1 MFSRFFLWQDD
12 MMKQLKAKRDE
23 QVAAR
28 GVECRVADSMLP
40 TSENL
45 TVVSLVSF
53 SFVDIRTEK
62 SEQDAFAKTK
72 RSHRA
77 MSRPAVSSSSS
88 SGSESSDG
96 DESDSDDSDDSGDGD
111 VQRKLQELKN
121 KKRRG
126 FAARAL

>member
-1 MFSRFFLWQDD
+1 
-12 MMKQLKAKRDE
+12 MKQLKAKRDE

-40 TSENL
+40 SSENL
-45 TVVSLVSF
+45 TVVSRFILIC
-53 SFVDIRTEK
+53 VDIRTEK

-72 RSHRA
+72 RSHRV

-88 SGSESSDG
+88 SGSESSG
-96 DESDSDDSDDSGDGD
+96 DESDSDESDDSGDGD